1 MTLSV
6 RIAQLACRNALTF
19 AYSEIPVIQ
28 TIVMPMRSQEL
39 VRSNSHSE
47 ARMLPEQLSFR
58 SEARNLLFW
67 RIAAGSV
74 APDPKA

>member
-1 MTLSV
+1 
-6 RIAQLACRNALTF
+6 
-19 AYSEIPVIQ
+19 
-28 TIVMPMRSQEL
+28 
-39 VRSNSHSE
+39 
-47 ARMLPEQLSFR
+47 MLPEQLSFR